1 MYKKFLDLIK
11 KYNKITI
18 FRHERPDG
26 DAVFSAYA
34 MYEFIKVNFKSKKVN
49 MVGNDK
55 YDVLDSSF
63 KVKDSVIKNSLCII
77 LDTATIARVDDKR
90 CFELADYIV
99 KIDHHPALEQYGNLN
114 IVETDRAATCEL
126 LANIFFSDS
135 FKKCKLNDKIKKYLF
150 SGIVTDTMS
159 FKTASCTS
167 DTFMI
172 ASKLLSNS
180 KYNVADVYDNVFS
193 KTQKEYNS
201 ITLLRKSFR
210 TKGKVAYIIVNDID
224 MRKIGL
230 SYDGVKNNVDILAH
244 IQDVNIWAIFALNK
258 KTNLYD
264 GSIRARN
271 GYVINTIAQKYDGG
285 GHKYAVGVKNL
296 TTSDITRLLNELNN
310 VKKGLK

>member
-11 KYNKITI
+11 KYKSITI

-34 MYEFIKVNFKSKKVN
+34 MYEFIRTNFKSKKVYL
-49 MVGNDK
+49 VGNDN
-55 YDVLDSSF
+55 YDVLNSAF
-63 KVKDSVIKNSLCII
+63 KVKDSVIKESLCIV

-90 CFELADYIV
+90 CFDLADYIV
-99 KIDHHPALEQYGNLN
+99 KIDHHPNLEKYGDLN
-114 IVETDRAATCEL
+114 IVDTDRAATCEL
-126 LANIFFSDS
+126 LSDIFFSNT
-135 FKKCKLNDKIKKYLF
+135 FKKYKLTEKTKQYLF
-150 SGIVTDTMS
+150 SGIVADTMS

-167 DTFMI
+167 NTFMV
-172 ASKLLSNS
+172 ASKLLLNS
-180 KYNVADVYDNVFS
+180 KFNVADVYDNVFS
-193 KTQKEYNS
+193 KTKKEYNS
-201 ITLLRKSFR
+201 VTLLRKSFK
-210 TKGKVAYIIVNDID
+210 TKGKVAYIIANDID

-271 GYVINTIAQKYDGG
+271 GYVINTIAQRYDGG

-296 TTSDITRLLNELNN
+296 TISDITRLLNELNN
-310 VKKGLK
+310 VKKGL